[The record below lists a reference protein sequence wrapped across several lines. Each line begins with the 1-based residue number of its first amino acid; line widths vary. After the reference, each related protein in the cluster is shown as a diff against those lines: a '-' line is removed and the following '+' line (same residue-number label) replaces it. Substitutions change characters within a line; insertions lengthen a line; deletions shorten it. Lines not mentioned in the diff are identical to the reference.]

1 MKDLS
6 QYEAQL
12 AELDRS
18 ICRIDATTST
28 RYGTTFKS
36 EIDWDAMEAA
46 SAAKSAGTTPP
57 QSDDDGKPTTTAP
70 TGRAWPEPE
79 PLVSKIEP
87 EPFPIDALPPKM
99 QAAVREV
106 QAEVQSPLP
115 MIATSAL
122 TALAVAVQGYVN
134 VKRNERLIG
143 PVSLYSYIIAESGER
158 KSSSDPYFIEPLR
171 RWDAVQRSKLQ
182 FFVDEY
188 KALHGAW
195 EAKCNGIKSKITE
208 LAKNGKCTKA
218 ETEKLVEAQRTKPD
232 RPRVPRLIYSDI
244 TQEQL
249 GYTLATEYPIGAIVS
264 AEGGIVLG
272 SHSMTGDQAMRGM
285 GMNNALWSG
294 EAVESDRRTEGASW
308 RVSGARFSMCV
319 QVQADTLRKFHTN
332 TKGAAR
338 SMGLFARYLIAWP
351 ESTQGTRF
359 YREPTTG
366 DQTGLSFYQKRI
378 EEILNKPPEI
388 DVNGKLTLQAMG
400 FTPEAK
406 AVWVRYH
413 DAVEAG
419 LRPFGEL
426 SEVRDVAS
434 KSAENMARIACLLHV
449 FEHGL
454 GGAIDVEATEAA
466 EQLAAWYLGESRRFF
481 CELAVSEG
489 QIDAMRLDAW
499 LLQRG
504 EGTTST
510 REAQQLGPV
519 RDKGRLDSALNEL
532 QELGRVRVTTH
543 GRRKMI
549 EVNPALL
556 KKEGR

>member
-6 QYEAQL
+6 QYNAQL

-18 ICRIDATTST
+18 IGLPDATTSASD
-28 RYGTTFKS
+28 GVTFKS

-46 SAAKSAGTTPP
+46 SVPP
-57 QSDDDGKPTTTAP
+57 VGATFPPLSDDAGKPTTTAP

-87 EPFPIDALPPKM
+87 EPFPVDALPPNM

-106 QAEVQSPLP
+106 QAAVQSPLP

-134 VKRNERLIG
+134 VKRNETLIG

-171 RWDAVQRSKLQ
+171 RWDAAQRSRLQ

-249 GYTLATEYPIGAIVS
+249 GYTLATEYPIGAVVS

-285 GMNNALWSG
+285 GMYNALWSG
-294 EAVESDRRTEGASW
+294 EPVESDRRTEGASW

-351 ESTQGTRF
+351 QSTQGTRF
-359 YREPTTG
+359 IVANQPRR
-366 DQTGLSFYQKRI
+366 DQPGLSFYQKRI
-378 EEILNKPPEI
+378 AEILNKPPEI
-388 DVNGKLTLQAMG
+388 DVNGKLTLQAMR
-400 FTPEAK
+400 FTPEAE
-406 AVWVRYH
+406 AVWVDYYN
-413 DAVEAG
+413 AVESG
-419 LRPFGEL
+419 LGPFGEL
-426 SEVRDVAS
+426 SDVRDVAS

-466 EQLAAWYLGESRRFF
+466 AQLAAWYLGESRRFF
-481 CELAVSEG
+481 CELATPDV

-510 REAQQLGPV
+510 REAQRGAL
-519 RDKGRLDSALNEL
+519 RDKARLDSALNEL

-543 GRRKMI
+543 GKRKLI